1 MMARTSLVI
10 VRHPFFL
17 QGCRLAV
24 RTLME
29 DVAML
34 NMDLSQRM
42 VIETASQDWIVSP
55 ADGVARKPLERT
67 QAESGHATSLVR
79 FAPGSRF
86 SRHSHPL
93 GEEILVLEGVFSDE
107 FADYPAGTYLRNPP
121 GSAHS
126 PFSEQGCTLL
136 VKLDQF
142 VAGDD
147 QRVVI
152 DTNKVPITSLEE

>member
-1 MMARTSLVI
+1 
-10 VRHPFFL
+10 
-17 QGCRLAV
+17 
-24 RTLME
+24 
-29 DVAML
+29 ML
-34 NMDLSQRM
+34 NMDLSQRV
-42 VIETASQDWIVSP
+42 VIETASQDWIGSP
-55 ADGVARKPLERT
+55 ADGVERKPLERT
-67 QAESGHATSLVR
+67 QAESGHTTSVVR

-86 SRHSHPL
+86 ARHAHPQ

-107 FADYPAGTYLRNPP
+107 LADYPAGTYLRNPP

-126 PFSEQGCTLL
+126 PFSEHGCTLL

-152 DTNKVPITSLEE
+152 DTNTQLWRPGIGGLSVQPLHEFQHQFQNCLSLLMHLVADHLI